1 MTNINKLKKKIK
13 RSTSLRGGTTKQSHG
28 NILDIRRLPRSF
40 VARKDVVTLN
50 LFRLFTIKRFVW
62 LTKISMLL
70 VTLFLF
76 TACSH
81 KTPDTPF
88 GNVDTFIG
96 TGGHGHTYPG
106 ATVPFGLV
114 QLSPDTRKDSW
125 DGCSGYH
132 YSDTVIYGFS
142 HTHLSGT
149 GVGDYGDIRFFP
161 SNGEIKTNVFYN
173 GDFNSGY
180 GSEFTHEMERSEPGY
195 YAVYLLE
202 SEIFASLTATE
213 HCGFHKYMFPKSDES
228 HILLDLVESVKS
240 ERINSAE
247 INIVDDSTIS
257 GYRLT
262 NGWANNQHVYFY
274 VQFSKPFKSHGIL
287 VNGLKTENL
296 VSAKSDSLK
305 AWFNFDTSAKEVILL
320 KVGISMVDI
329 DGAKNN
335 LENEIPNWDFKKI
348 RQKAKTAWEKQ
359 LGKIEI
365 IGGNREQKQIFYTAL
380 YHSFLAPNISS
391 DFDNRYRG
399 HDNKIHQS
407 KDFKMHTV
415 FSLWDTFR
423 ALHPLFTIVQREKTG
438 DLINSMLNMYKHD
451 GLLPVWELS
460 ACETNCMIGYNAV
473 PVITDAYAKGIR
485 NFDEKI
491 AIEAMRASAASGKFG
506 LEYYTSK
513 GYIPADKEGESVSK
527 TLEYA
532 YDDWCI
538 AEMVKLTGD
547 KETYSEYIQRA
558 QYYKNIFDKETG
570 FFRGKSNG
578 RFVKPFDPTEVNF
591 MLTEANTWQ
600 YNFFVPQDIN
610 THIDLLGGDEKY
622 EVKLDSLFNT
632 EIELSGRHQSD
643 ITGLIGQYA
652 HGNEP
657 SHHMA
662 YLYNFVGKPWKT
674 QKIVRQIMDELYTNN
689 PDGLSGNEDCGQM
702 SAWYVLSAMGFY
714 PVTPGTDK
722 YIIGSPIF
730 DSITI
735 NLENGNKFRI
745 ITIDNSSI
753 NIYIQSVTYNG
764 EPWTKSFITH
774 KMIMD
779 GGNLVFEMGEFP
791 NKLWASKKEDRPY
804 QKIKDNLI
812 TPIPYFSYDSKT
824 FEDITKVK
832 ITSIDNDAEIW
843 YNIRKGNGLEI
854 IGEKLLTLKID
865 ETTDIRA
872 VAIKN
877 RTKSFEEETVLIKI
891 PAGRSIK
898 LNSNY
903 SSQYS
908 AGGDIAL
915 INKLRGD
922 SDFKTGNWQG
932 YEGVNVEATID
943 LGKVIEIN
951 SIGMGFL
958 QDENSWIFMPEW
970 VEFEISENGVD
981 FHRLEKINNTIDP
994 KSSGGI
1000 IKNFESNLSKTANV
1014 RFIKVIA
1021 KNQGT
1026 CPNWHKGAGNKS
1038 WIFADEIWVE

>member
-1 MTNINKLKKKIK
+1 
-13 RSTSLRGGTTKQSHG
+13 
-28 NILDIRRLPRSF
+28 
-40 VARKDVVTLN
+40 
-50 LFRLFTIKRFVW
+50 
-62 LTKISMLL
+62 
-70 VTLFLF
+70 
-76 TACSH
+76 
-81 KTPDTPF
+81 
-88 GNVDTFIG
+88 
-96 TGGHGHTYPG
+96 
-106 ATVPFGLV
+106 
-114 QLSPDTRKDSW
+114 
-125 DGCSGYH
+125 
-132 YSDTVIYGFS
+132 
-142 HTHLSGT
+142 
-149 GVGDYGDIRFFP
+149 
-161 SNGEIKTNVFYN
+161 
-173 GDFNSGY
+173 
-180 GSEFTHEMERSEPGY
+180 
-195 YAVYLLE
+195 
-202 SEIFASLTATE
+202 
-213 HCGFHKYMFPKSDES
+213 
-228 HILLDLVESVKS
+228 
-240 ERINSAE
+240 
-247 INIVDDSTIS
+247 
-257 GYRLT
+257 
-262 NGWANNQHVYFY
+262 
-274 VQFSKPFKSHGIL
+274 
-287 VNGLKTENL
+287 
-296 VSAKSDSLK
+296 
-305 AWFNFDTSAKEVILL
+305 
-320 KVGISMVDI
+320 
-329 DGAKNN
+329 
-335 LENEIPNWDFKKI
+335 
-348 RQKAKTAWEKQ
+348 
-359 LGKIEI
+359 
-365 IGGNREQKQIFYTAL
+365 
-380 YHSFLAPNISS
+380 
-391 DFDNRYRG
+391 
-399 HDNKIHQS
+399 
-407 KDFKMHTV
+407 
-415 FSLWDTFR
+415 
-423 ALHPLFTIVQREKTG
+423 
-438 DLINSMLNMYKHD
+438 
-451 GLLPVWELS
+451 
-460 ACETNCMIGYNAV
+460 
-473 PVITDAYAKGIR
+473 
-485 NFDEKI
+485 
-491 AIEAMRASAASGKFG
+491 
-506 LEYYTSK
+506 
-513 GYIPADKEGESVSK
+513 
-527 TLEYA
+527 
-532 YDDWCI
+532 
-538 AEMVKLTGD
+538 
-547 KETYSEYIQRA
+547 
-558 QYYKNIFDKETG
+558 
-570 FFRGKSNG
+570 
-578 RFVKPFDPTEVNF
+578 
-591 MLTEANTWQ
+591 
-600 YNFFVPQDIN
+600 
-610 THIDLLGGDEKY
+610 
-622 EVKLDSLFNT
+622 
-632 EIELSGRHQSD
+632 
-643 ITGLIGQYA
+643 
-652 HGNEP
+652 
-657 SHHMA
+657 MA